1 MRLDSGLCK
10 QVDEW
15 SFGLGQIGARRGHL
29 TQWGF
34 GEELICVCGENIDV
48 GHVSFFKTIFNII
61 KFLVR
66 VQILYCLIKL

>member
-34 GEELICVCGENIDV
+34 GEELICVWVDNIDV
-48 GHVSFFKTIFNII
+48 GHVSFF
-61 KFLVR
+61 
-66 VQILYCLIKL
+66 